1 MTLKKY
7 REKRKFE
14 QTPEPEGREQL
25 GQGALRFV
33 VQLHRASRL
42 HFDFR
47 LELNGTL
54 KSWAVP
60 KGPSL
65 DPQERRL
72 AVMVEDHPLEYQ
84 SFEGIIPKGN
94 YGAGTVMVW
103 DNGTYYS
110 RQTRDR
116 EASERVLK
124 EGLEKGHITF
134 ILEGKK
140 LKGEFALVR
149 LKRGEENAWLLL
161 KKGDEFAGQPDV
173 LELDRSVTT
182 NRTLDEIA
190 SQAPAAQD
198 VWLGKPKTPLP
209 DLHDAFSSKMLRKV
223 SPMLATP
230 VTRPFSRAGWLFEI
244 KWDGYRAI
252 AEIEGGQVQ
261 LYSRNQLS
269 LEERFAPLVK
279 SLQNFGHD
287 AVLDGEVVVVDES
300 GKPQFQL
307 LQDYQRSR
315 QGQLVYYVFDVL
327 YLAGHDLRKLA
338 LRRRKEIL
346 KQVFPQLPHLALSDH
361 VEEQGKEF
369 FELVSKQGLEGVIGK
384 DGSSLYLEGQ
394 RSLAW
399 LKVKT
404 EQRQEAVVGGF
415 TRPGGGRKHFGALLL
430 GVYDAKDLVYI
441 GHVGTG
447 FSEERLREIGARL
460 EPLVQ
465 SSCPFKKK
473 PVANADVRW
482 VRPELVCEVS
492 FQNWTKE
499 KVLRHP
505 VFLGLREGRP
515 PASVQLEAPVQET
528 PKTEP
533 KRIENPASP
542 ARERTSAANSFAKS
556 KNEEHVSI
564 DGHVLKLTNLNKV
577 YWPRENYKKSDLISF
592 YGDIASFILPYLKDR
607 PESLHRHP
615 NGIEGESFY
624 QKDIEYH
631 PAWVK
636 TVKIESD
643 SQGKQIRFLVCQDEA
658 TLVYMANLGC
668 IEINPWSSRLGVLDR
683 PDFLVI
689 DLDPEDI
696 AFDHV
701 VEAALAVR
709 KVLDTAGA
717 ECCCKTSGKTGLHI
731 YVPLG
736 TCCSYEQTRQFAE
749 IIVRLAHEKLPK
761 TTSLERNPAKR
772 KHKVYLDYL
781 QNRRGQTLAAPY
793 SVRPFPG
800 ATVSTPLKWNE
811 VKPGLDPSEFT
822 IRTVRKR
829 LDKVGDLW
837 QPVLSGSIDLVKCL
851 ERLQR

>member
-14 QTPEPEGREQL
+14 QTPEPEGREQS
-25 GQGALRFV
+25 GQGGLRFV

-116 EASERVLK
+116 EESERVLK
-124 EGLEKGHITF
+124 EGLQKGHITF

-198 VWLGKPKTPLP
+198 VWLGKPKAPLP
-209 DLHDAFSSKMLRKV
+209 DLDDAPPSKMLRKV

-252 AEIEGGQVQ
+252 AEIEGGQVR

-269 LEERFAPLVK
+269 LEERFVPLVK

-287 AVLDGEVVVVDES
+287 AVLDGEVVVVDEN

-307 LQDYQRSR
+307 LQDYQKSR
-315 QGQLVYYVFDVL
+315 QGQLVYYVFDLL

-346 KQVFPQLPHLALSDH
+346 RQVIPELPHLAFSEH
-361 VEEQGKEF
+361 VEDQGKEL
-369 FELVSKQGLEGVIGK
+369 FEVVSKQGLEGMIGK
-384 DGSSLYLEGQ
+384 DGSSLYQEAQ
-394 RSLAW
+394 RNLAW

-404 EQRQEAVVGGF
+404 EQRQEAVIGGF

-430 GVYDAKDLVYI
+430 GVYDGQGLGLYRPC
-441 GHVGTG
+441 GHRFQRRTPARDWGTARALS
-447 FSEERLREIGARL
+447 SEQLSIQKETRSECRRALGQAR
-460 EPLVQ
+460 
-465 SSCPFKKK
+465 
-473 PVANADVRW
+473 AGVRSGL
-482 VRPELVCEVS
+482 PELDERQSVASPSVS
-492 FQNWTKE
+492 R
-499 KVLRHP
+499 VAR
-505 VFLGLREGRP
+505 RP
-515 PASVQLEAPVQET
+515 PGGLGSAG
-528 PKTEP
+528 
-533 KRIENPASP
+533 SP
-542 ARERTSAANSFAKS
+542 
-556 KNEEHVSI
+556 
-564 DGHVLKLTNLNKV
+564 
-577 YWPRENYKKSDLISF
+577 
-592 YGDIASFILPYLKDR
+592 
-607 PESLHRHP
+607 
-615 NGIEGESFY
+615 
-624 QKDIEYH
+624 
-631 PAWVK
+631 
-636 TVKIESD
+636 
-643 SQGKQIRFLVCQDEA
+643 
-658 TLVYMANLGC
+658 
-668 IEINPWSSRLGVLDR
+668 
-683 PDFLVI
+683 
-689 DLDPEDI
+689 
-696 AFDHV
+696 
-701 VEAALAVR
+701 
-709 KVLDTAGA
+709 
-717 ECCCKTSGKTGLHI
+717 
-731 YVPLG
+731 
-736 TCCSYEQTRQFAE
+736 CS
-749 IIVRLAHEKLPK
+749 
-761 TTSLERNPAKR
+761 
-772 KHKVYLDYL
+772 
-781 QNRRGQTLAAPY
+781 
-793 SVRPFPG
+793 
-800 ATVSTPLKWNE
+800 
-811 VKPGLDPSEFT
+811 
-822 IRTVRKR
+822 
-829 LDKVGDLW
+829 
-837 QPVLSGSIDLVKCL
+837 
-851 ERLQR
+851 